1 MAGSGR
7 KRMQS
12 GVGSVCPWRAET
24 QVSDF
29 VCRAPW
35 RQLGLPGLPVPAL
48 DLSPIRPWDVW
59 YYVRRSLGLPSSGCL
74 MPGKLWKYRVPSLQW
89 LQGISSWGGRA
100 QHNLQPDLLTWR
112 SGAAPPTASSFLLKA
127 VLARDWGQRNLGHW
141 GYWSPGDSSY
151 LISYSVTLLQ
161 NPFYNPCCTLLYP
174 LLPCLSTWVLTSAM
188 LEYLARLSSKKK
200 KVHMYLY
207 VSLLYTCSW
216 YKECVA
222 YILQIIIICNTH
234 LWTPYTFNFSAA
246 IPCKIHCQFL

>member
-1 MAGSGR
+1 MSLKGRNTGLRFCVQSPLETARPAG
-7 KRMQS
+7 
-12 GVGSVCPWRAET
+12 T
-24 QVSDF
+24 
-29 VCRAPW
+29 
-35 RQLGLPGLPVPAL
+35 
-48 DLSPIRPWDVW
+48 
-59 YYVRRSLGLPSSGCL
+59 SS
-74 MPGKLWKYRVPSLQW
+74 PSLRLVSNSTLRRLVLCEEISGTSQFW
-89 LQGISSWGGRA
+89 LPHAWEALKVQGSLTPMAPRHFLLGCWA

-200 KVHMYLY
+200 KGAY
-207 VSLLYTCSW
+207 VPVRKFTIYMFLIQRMCSIHIANNNNMQ
-216 YKECVA
+216 YSFVNS
-222 YILQIIIICNTH
+222 IH
-234 LWTPYTFNFSAA
+234 L
-246 IPCKIHCQFL
+246 